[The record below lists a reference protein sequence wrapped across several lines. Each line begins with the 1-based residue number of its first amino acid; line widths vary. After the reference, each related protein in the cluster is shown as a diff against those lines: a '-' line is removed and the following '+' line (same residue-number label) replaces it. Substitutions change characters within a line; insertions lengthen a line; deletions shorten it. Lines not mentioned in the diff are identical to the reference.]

1 MILIDT
7 SIWIEFFRQ
16 NNKFTEEIERLLK
29 EKQVITIEPVF
40 SELLFGVRHKKDK
53 EMILSFWQILPRI
66 EFGRTSMLKTAEFA
80 NEMNFYQSGI
90 GLMDAI
96 IIKSVI
102 DGNHTL
108 WTLDKKI
115 NNNID
120 SRYIY
125 QSGEQ

>member
-7 SIWIEFFRQ
+7 SVWIEFFRQ
-16 NNKFTEEIERLLK
+16 NGGYTEIIKSLLEDREI
-29 EKQVITIEPVF
+29 ITVEPVF
-40 SELLFGVRHKKDK
+40 AELLFGVRHKKDK
-53 EMILSFWQILPRI
+53 DMILSYWQILPKT
-66 EFGRTSMLKTAEFA
+66 EFGTTSMLKAATFA
-80 NEMNFYQSGI
+80 NDNNFYQSGI

-108 WTLDKKI
+108 WTMDKKI

-120 SRYIY
+120 NKYIY
-125 QSGEQ
+125 QGRVE